1 VELVRVALFL
11 GVNHVGYAVSDL
23 DLAGRFVVEVL
34 GFEPVP
40 ERSGVNFD
48 PDGDLLTQRF
58 GVHPRA
64 RGEFRFFRHGDG
76 LVEFLQWESPDYDG
90 APARNSDLSGRHL
103 AVSTTDMA
111 AAKAAIEAF
120 GDCEIR
126 AANERGYVYVKTP
139 FGLEVQLM
147 PA

>member
-1 VELVRVALFL
+1 VPLFL

-23 DLAGRFVVEVL
+23 DLAGRFLTDVL
-34 GFEPVP
+34 GFEQVV
-40 ERSGVNFD
+40 ERSGVNYD

-64 RGEFRFFRHGDG
+64 RGEFRFYRFGDH
-76 LVEFLQWESPDYDG
+76 LVEFLAWEAPDYDG
-90 APARNSDLSGRHL
+90 TPAKNSDLSGRHL
-103 AVSTTDMA
+103 AIGTTDME
-111 AAKAAIEAF
+111 AAKAAITAF
-120 GDCEIR
+120 GGCEIR

-147 PA
+147 PM